1 MTVQLHYY
9 GSVFDLHAKTPDVF
23 WVRYIHERVAEI
35 EEGVADPATG
45 FYVELDGDREAVIP
59 YAPGDRLVLVA
70 PVGTGGMERDIDR
83 IRRMR
88 SEE

>member
-9 GSVFDLHAKTPDVF
+9 GSVFDLHPKTPDVF
-23 WVRYIHERVAEI
+23 WVRYVHECIADIEAGVAEANGI
-35 EEGVADPATG
+35 
-45 FYVELDGDREAVIP
+45 YVELDGDREAHIP
-59 YAPGDRLVLVA
+59 YAPGDRIVLVA
-70 PVGTGGMERDIDR
+70 PVGTGGMERDMDR